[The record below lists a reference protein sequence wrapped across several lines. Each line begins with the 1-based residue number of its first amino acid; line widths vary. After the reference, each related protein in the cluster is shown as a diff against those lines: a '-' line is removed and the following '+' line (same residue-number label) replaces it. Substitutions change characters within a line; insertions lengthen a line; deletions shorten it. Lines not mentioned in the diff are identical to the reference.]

1 MESIKNKEIKVKL
14 VDSGTLTYKLL
25 EAGNPGDWF
34 SLVSEI
40 QNYIEQKTKEKI
52 KQKLESFKSQIRND
66 IFTNDD
72 EIKQMKETIRKLS
85 DENSSLKSENQK
97 ETANLN
103 TTFTQT
109 ISKKDIEITNLRNEI
124 GKFLDEKDKMRSDI
138 LANDDE
144 IKAMRSEISQL
155 KEANANLQ
163 NVKLEEI
170 SNLKLEHKDEIN
182 EKDRKISHLENKF
195 NDLEEE
201 KNNSIQNAVSQ
212 KTLEIK
218 EKIEKELEIKWEEK
232 IKQEKSDLR
241 ENFKEQINKQEEKIQ
256 DLEEELNKYKEKNIN
271 SKEIGEN
278 LENWILE
285 RYKSVFP
292 LDQENDETIS
302 FSLKKDTEN
311 LRDEGEKK
319 ATKAD
324 FIFTIFDKENEIN
337 ETVILEAKSESKQK
351 PGKQKNKDFF
361 KKLENDRIK
370 KRARY
375 AILVTELEPDQYI
388 TIEIAPKFPKIFIC
402 RPHFYLALLMILKSM
417 IIKEKKLTK
426 HVENLEEKEKI
437 IKDFEDWKNNKVAKT
452 AEKIRK
458 KSEKAM
464 ESSQK
469 IIDEATEI
477 QNSLN
482 EISNTLIRK
491 LENTINNFKITKLAR
506 KVETIKKK
514 EIHSS
519 NFV

>member
-1 MESIKNKEIKVKL
+1 MESIKKEIKVKL
-14 VDSGTLTYKLL
+14 VDSETLTYKLL
-25 EAGNPGDWF
+25 EGGNPGDWF
-34 SLVSEI
+34 SLASEV

-52 KQKLESFKSQIRND
+52 KQKLESFKSQIRNH
-66 IFTNDD
+66 ILLNDD
-72 EIKQMKETIRKLS
+72 EIKQMREKILKLS
-85 DENSSLKSENQK
+85 DENIRLKNENQK
-97 ETANLN
+97 EKANLN
-103 TTFTQT
+103 TTFSERIT
-109 ISKKDIEITNLRNEI
+109 KKDLEIISLKNKI
-124 GKFLDEKDKMRSDI
+124 DKFLDEKDKIRSEI
-138 LANDDE
+138 LANDYE

-155 KEANANLQ
+155 KEANANLT
-163 NVKLEEI
+163 NANLKEI
-170 SNLKLEHKDEIN
+170 SNLKLKHKEEIS
-182 EKDRKISHLENKF
+182 EKDRKISHLENEF
-195 NDLEEE
+195 NGLEKE
-201 KNNSIQNAVSQ
+201 KNNLIQKVVSE

-218 EKIEKELEIKWEEK
+218 DKIEKELEIKWEDK
-232 IKQEKSDLR
+232 IKREKLDLR
-241 ENFKEQINKQEEKIQ
+241 ENFKEEINKKEERIQ

-324 FIFTIFDKENEIN
+324 FIFTIFDKENGIN

-375 AILVTELEPDQYI
+375 AILVTELEADQYI

-506 KVETIKKK
+506 KVGKIKQK

-519 NFV
+519 DFV

>member
-1 MESIKNKEIKVKL
+1 MR
-14 VDSGTLTYKLL
+14 
-25 EAGNPGDWF
+25 
-34 SLVSEI
+34 
-40 QNYIEQKTKEKI
+40 EKI
-52 KQKLESFKSQIRND
+52 L
-66 IFTNDD
+66 
-72 EIKQMKETIRKLS
+72 KLS
-85 DENSSLKSENQK
+85 DENIRLKNENQK
-97 ETANLN
+97 EKANLN
-103 TTFTQT
+103 TTFSERIT
-109 ISKKDIEITNLRNEI
+109 KKDLEIISLKNKI
-124 GKFLDEKDKMRSDI
+124 DKFLDEKDKIRSEI
-138 LANDDE
+138 LANDYE

-155 KEANANLQ
+155 KEANANLT
-163 NVKLEEI
+163 NANLKEI
-170 SNLKLEHKDEIN
+170 SNLKLKHKEEIS
-182 EKDRKISHLENKF
+182 EKDRKISHLENEF
-195 NDLEEE
+195 NGLEKE
-201 KNNSIQNAVSQ
+201 KNNLIQKVVSE

-218 EKIEKELEIKWEEK
+218 DKIEKELEIKWEDK
-232 IKQEKSDLR
+232 IKREKLDLR
-241 ENFKEQINKQEEKIQ
+241 ENFKEEINKKEERIQ

-324 FIFTIFDKENEIN
+324 FIFTIFDKENGIN

-375 AILVTELEPDQYI
+375 AILVTELEADQYI

-506 KVETIKKK
+506 KVGKIKQK

-519 NFV
+519 DFV